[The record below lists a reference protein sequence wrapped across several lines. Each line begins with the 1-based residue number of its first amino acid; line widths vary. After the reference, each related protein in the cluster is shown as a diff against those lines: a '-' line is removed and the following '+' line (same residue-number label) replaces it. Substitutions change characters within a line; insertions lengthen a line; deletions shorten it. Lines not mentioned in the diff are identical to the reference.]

1 MDNLGTR
8 IQELRKQNGYSQVEL
23 GQKVGVSKS
32 QVNRYENKEV
42 QPPADILNKMADL
55 FGTSVDYLING
66 QSEEKAK
73 ATLKNAELLK
83 HFKQV
88 EELPDD
94 EQLTV
99 IKFVGAYL
107 RDFKAKQAYAS

>member
-1 MDNLGTR
+1 MSSN
-8 IQELRKQNGYSQVEL
+8 
-23 GQKVGVSKS
+23 
-32 QVNRYENKEV
+32 
-42 QPPADILNKMADL
+42 PAL
-55 FGTSVDYLING
+55 T
-66 QSEEKAK
+66 EAK

-83 HFKQV
+83 QFKQV

>member
-1 MDNLGTR
+1 MM
-8 IQELRKQNGYSQVEL
+8 
-23 GQKVGVSKS
+23 
-32 QVNRYENKEV
+32 VNCTAGSN
-42 QPPADILNKMADL
+42 PAL
-55 FGTSVDYLING
+55 T
-66 QSEEKAK
+66 EAK

-83 HFKQV
+83 QFKQV